1 MLTVIIIICRQFTC
15 AGHLLQ
21 GPTGQRRQLFK
32 LISQAYFSLSYLK
45 EDQTPLF
52 SSLCFSKPKF
62 SLHLAKSL
70 IQSWM
75 RTPAHRPS
83 LLAHYYSS
91 LNFSNSIPTGWW
103 PHDQHPGQSGTIPKG
118 QRTRI
123 NKVILVKKS
132 RVRGQGRRGRKANKR
147 THNKGGRWEEGRT
160 KNQGHERRKL
170 GDVPGLGP
178 RPSLWVCCTS
188 LHLYKII
195 CKLNTTAK

>member
-1 MLTVIIIICRQFTC
+1 MLTAIIIICHQFAY

-21 GPTGQRRQLFK
+21 GPTGQKRQLFK

-52 SSLCFSKPKF
+52 SSLCSSKPKF
-62 SLHLAKSL
+62 SLHLAKELDTMPNQNPS
-70 IQSWM
+70 S
-75 RTPAHRPS
+75 HPS
-83 LLAHYYSS
+83 LPAYYYSS

-103 PHDQHPGQSGTIPKG
+103 PHDQHPGQSGTVPKG
-118 QRTRI
+118 KRTRI

-132 RVRGQGRRGRKANKR
+132 WVRGQGRRGRKANKR
-147 THNKGGRWEEGRT
+147 TRNKGGHWEEGRT
-160 KNQGHERRKL
+160 KNQGHEWRQL
-170 GDVPGLGP
+170 SDVPGLGS

-195 CKLNTTAK
+195 CKLNTIAK